1 MFGIFNINQQ
11 VKDFLN
17 QRFGEVGQVTDF
29 NFSGG
34 NLTISL
40 DLKGEP
46 EIVTLEITDLCY
58 NTSDEKMNLFYSD
71 LRASK
76 PWVQEIFKMVSEK
89 TNRTVSFP
97 DNLKLMPLKMLLPK
111 KR

>member
-1 MFGIFNINQQ
+1 MFGFMNINQQ

-29 NFSGG
+29 NFSKG

-40 DLKGEP
+40 ALKGEP
-46 EIVTLEITDLCY
+46 EDITLEIEALCY
-58 NTSDEKMNLFYSD
+58 DTSDGKMNLYYSD
-71 LRASK
+71 LRATK

>member
-1 MFGIFNINQQ
+1 MFNFNINEQ
-11 VKDFLN
+11 VTTFLN

-29 NFSGG
+29 NFSKG
-34 NLTISL
+34 NLSISL
-40 DLKGEP
+40 ALKGEP
-46 EIVTLEITDLCY
+46 EIVTLEIAELSY
-58 NTSDEKMNLFYSD
+58 NTSDGKMHLHFND

-76 PWVQEIFKMVSEK
+76 PWVQEIFKMICEK
-89 TNRTVSFP
+89 TGRVISFP